1 MVLLRPTHFSST
13 TLLQSYTHSHLG
25 AAQCNHSL
33 LLPALWSPLDLYNWR
48 LRAVLKV
55 TWTVLREGRVLQ
67 IFAAGPSCFSHFQ
80 LIPHIFIQAHE
91 FSVMFLVNAQM
102 THCLT
107 KVFQISCC
115 TLQYQHISNP
125 FKGF

>member
-1 MVLLRPTHFSST
+1 MQPQPST
-13 TLLQSYTHSHLG
+13 ACPLVTAGLVQLEAKSC
-25 AAQCNHSL
+25 AQGY
-33 LLPALWSPLDLYNWR
+33 LDSI
-48 LRAVLKV
+48 
-55 TWTVLREGRVLQ
+55 EGGVCVLQ

-80 LIPHIFIQAHE
+80 LILHIFIQAHE
-91 FSVMFLVNAQM
+91 FSVMSLVNAQM
-102 THCLT
+102 TQGLT